1 MRVKRGNVL
10 RKRHK
15 KILKLAKGFIGARSR
30 IFKVANCAVMKALK
44 YQYRDRRNK
53 KRNLRRLWI
62 IRINAAVRQYD
73 LSYSRFINLLKKANI
88 QLNRKML
95 AEMAVNEPDAFNVIV
110 ETAKASA

>member
-1 MRVKRGNVL
+1 
-10 RKRHK
+10 
-15 KILKLAKGFIGARSR
+15 
-30 IFKVANCAVMKALK
+30 MKALK